1 MTTIALA
8 ARVAVLL
15 TAAAC
20 TTQVS
25 DWMQGI
31 AFENGRDRESGD
43 VKIGLQMPEESPEQ
57 IKRQGLPLRIAEY
70 RFLLQSGALSPAEHS
85 ETVGKLVDA
94 AIALDN
100 VPAYTEAMTAFG
112 YMGEDSAAEG
122 MRTRNAAKLAKI
134 EADIMDAK
142 ENLGEEEV
150 RQSMFAKA
158 TVLAESGDTKAAI
171 AVFDEIEAQKKT
183 TTGQKVDIAF
193 SKLRI
198 AFSSDDLPL
207 MSKTIEKAKEYV
219 EIGGDWERRNRL
231 KVYEAVF
238 FTRTRHFPEAANM
251 FLESVATF
259 TAVELFEYV
268 PSHHV
273 CRGNILIV
281 AVEYYVCRVP
291 VPNVANKHHGH
302 LHPPPSI
309 LISIS
314 QPSSNMYPRFIKYAV
329 ATAVVAL
336 DRSTLKAKVIDS
348 PEVIAVIHEVQH
360 AAFCFM
366 KNI

>member
-1 MTTIALA
+1 
-8 ARVAVLL
+8 
-15 TAAAC
+15 
-20 TTQVS
+20 
-25 DWMQGI
+25 
-31 AFENGRDRESGD
+31 
-43 VKIGLQMPEESPEQ
+43 MPEESPEQ

-70 RFLLQSGALSPAEHS
+70 RFLLQSGTLSSSEQS
-85 ETVGKLVDA
+85 ETVTKLVDA

-100 VPAYTEAMTAFG
+100 VPAYSEAMTAFG
-112 YMGEDSAAEG
+112 YMGEDSVADG

-150 RQSMFAKA
+150 RQAMFAKA

-171 AVFDEIEAQKKT
+171 TVFNEIEAQKKT

-238 FTRTRHFPEAANM
+238 FTRTRHFSEAANM

-268 PSHHV
+268 PAPALFCCAHFHFTAAA
-273 CRGNILIV
+273 LL
-281 AVEYYVCRVP
+281 RVR
-291 VPNVANKHHGH
+291 
-302 LHPPPSI
+302 
-309 LISIS
+309 
-314 QPSSNMYPRFIKYAV
+314 PRA
-329 ATAVVAL
+329 
-336 DRSTLKAKVIDS
+336 
-348 PEVIAVIHEVQH
+348 
-360 AAFCFM
+360 
-366 KNI
+366 

>member
-1 MTTIALA
+1 
-8 ARVAVLL
+8 
-15 TAAAC
+15 
-20 TTQVS
+20 
-25 DWMQGI
+25 
-31 AFENGRDRESGD
+31 
-43 VKIGLQMPEESPEQ
+43 LQMPEESPEQ

-70 RFLLQSGALSPAEHS
+70 RFLLQSGALSPADHS

-150 RQSMFAKA
+150 RQNMFAKA

-238 FTRTRHFPEAANM
+238 FTRTRHFSEAANM

-259 TAVELFEYV
+259 TAVELFE
-268 PSHHV
+268 
-273 CRGNILIV
+273 
-281 AVEYYVCRVP
+281 
-291 VPNVANKHHGH
+291 
-302 LHPPPSI
+302 
-309 LISIS
+309 
-314 QPSSNMYPRFIKYAV
+314 YPRFIKYAV

-348 PEVIAVIHEVQH
+348 PEVIAVIHEVPHLQRFLNSIYNCQYREFFDAALQINQALLREPYFAPH
-360 AAFCFM
+360 ARYFLRQARIVAYKQFTQA
-366 KNI
+366 